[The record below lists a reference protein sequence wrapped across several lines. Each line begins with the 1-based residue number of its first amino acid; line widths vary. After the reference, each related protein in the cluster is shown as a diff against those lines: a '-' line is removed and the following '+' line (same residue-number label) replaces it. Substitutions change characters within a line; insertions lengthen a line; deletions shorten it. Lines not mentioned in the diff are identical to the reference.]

1 MSDTFEGVWRAARNL
16 FPALPPLVVRDF
28 VQDAYTRICETWGWG
43 FLRGDGLLATLASRS
58 VAVTVTQGSATVT
71 SAGLFVA
78 SDAGR
83 TFRGPGTTAGI
94 ASTFP
99 AYTIVAVVDVNTIT
113 LDKAFGAV
121 SAAGTA
127 QILDLYLTVPADF
140 SRFLVVVDPYNQ
152 RPIPFWIN
160 EDQITRAD
168 PARVQSDS
176 GPRYL
181 VAATPSPVVATLGQI
196 RFEAW
201 PAPTAARQYPYLYVK
216 RAARLADEAVLPGLL
231 ANRGDLLKLGAQV
244 QAAEWPGTIDQKNP
258 YFNLGLADRLRLRF
272 DAQVQQLTLAD
283 DNQYPQQLAQ
293 VQWERLL
300 PGLSPTS
307 RWLRQTDA
315 TLDDYL

>member
-1 MSDTFEGVWRAARNL
+1 MADTFEGVWRAARNL

-28 VQDAYTRICETWGWG
+28 VQEAYSRLCESWGWG
-43 FLRGDGLLATLASRS
+43 FLRADGLLATQAARTVS
-58 VAVTVTQGSATVT
+58 VTVTQGSATVT
-71 SAGLFVA
+71 SAGLFLA
-78 SDAGR
+78 TDLGR
-83 TFRGPGTTAGI
+83 TFRGVSGSSLP
-94 ASTFP
+94 STYP
-99 AYTIVAVVDVNTIT
+99 VYTIVAVPDVNTLV
-113 LDKAFGAV
+113 LDKAYGAT
-121 SAAGTA
+121 SAVGLA
-127 QILDLYLTVPADF
+127 QVIDLYVTLPTDF
-140 SRFLVVVDPYNQ
+140 GRFLAVVDPYNQ

-181 VAATPSPVVATLGQI
+181 VAATPSPVPTTLGQI
-196 RFEAW
+196 RYEAW
-201 PAPTAARQYPYLYVK
+201 PVPTAARQYPYLYIK
-216 RAARLADEAVLPGLL
+216 RAGQLADEAVLPGLL
-231 ANRGDLLKLGAQV
+231 ATRGDLLKLGAQMS
-244 QAAEWPGTIDQKNP
+244 AAEWPGTTDLKNP
-258 YFNLGLADRLRLRF
+258 YFNLALADRLRVRF
-272 DAQVQQLTLAD
+272 DAQLQQLTLAD